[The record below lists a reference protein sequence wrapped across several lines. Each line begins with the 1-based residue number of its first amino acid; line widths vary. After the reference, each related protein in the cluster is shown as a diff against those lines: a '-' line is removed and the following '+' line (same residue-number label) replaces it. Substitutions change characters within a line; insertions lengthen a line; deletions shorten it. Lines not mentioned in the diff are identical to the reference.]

1 MGSAFYSVTFFSES
15 TFNNVNFM
23 EQNILILIKSKL
35 LIFEIINYGLE
46 LKCFSKFHV
55 LQLST

>member
-1 MGSAFYSVTFFSES
+1 
-15 TFNNVNFM
+15 M